1 MNHTDLGS
9 FLKYRRG
16 QVTPGD
22 VGLPAGPRRRVP
34 GLRRDEVARLAD
46 MSVDYYTELEK
57 GRGQT
62 PSPQILT
69 ALGRALRLDVDGLAH
84 LHHLAGH
91 QAPLGADPAPMQH
104 ALVQLLER
112 LADTPAMIIT
122 DLHQVLVQNR
132 MSRALIGPLPTG
144 HGLDANFAHQWF
156 ADLAVR
162 EIFPPE
168 DHASQSRVLAY
179 DLRAA
184 AARRGGGS
192 DAAELIDRL
201 LRFPEF
207 AALWDAHEVA
217 VPREERKKIAHP
229 LLGTVEVSRNSFY
242 TADAAQ
248 RLLWMVPYDE
258 TVLARL
264 TTLDIDA
271 AWGDRPARAAA
282 RKAELSRPG
291 ALSARGQEASAEAA
305 AVGAAAEAAGGAGA
319 VPARSSAGQDSHQ
332 VPDGAGQDG
341 TQTRRVGERRAAK

>member
-9 FLKYRRG
+9 FLKHRRS
-16 QVTPGD
+16 QVRPAD

-84 LHHLAGH
+84 LQHLAGH

-112 LADTPAMIIT
+112 LRDTPAMIIT

-132 MSRALIGPLPTG
+132 LSQALIGPLPTG

-168 DHASQSRVLAY
+168 DRASQSRVLAY

-184 AARRGGGS
+184 AARRGR
-192 DAAELIDRL
+192 DAASTELIDLL

-207 AALWDAHEVA
+207 AALWEAHEVA
-217 VPREERKKIAHP
+217 VPREERKAIAHP
-229 LLGTVEVSRNSFY
+229 VLGTVEVSRNSFY

-248 RLLWMVPYDE
+248 RLLWMVPYDD
-258 TVLARL
+258 TVTARL
-264 TTLDIDA
+264 STLDVRE
-271 AWGDRPARAAA
+271 AWGDRAARAAA
-282 RKAELSRPG
+282 RRSHRPG
-291 ALSARGQEASAEAA
+291 LADGQAP
-305 AVGAAAEAAGGAGA
+305 AGA
-319 VPARSSAGQDSHQ
+319 DVR
-332 VPDGAGQDG
+332 
-341 TQTRRVGERRAAK
+341 